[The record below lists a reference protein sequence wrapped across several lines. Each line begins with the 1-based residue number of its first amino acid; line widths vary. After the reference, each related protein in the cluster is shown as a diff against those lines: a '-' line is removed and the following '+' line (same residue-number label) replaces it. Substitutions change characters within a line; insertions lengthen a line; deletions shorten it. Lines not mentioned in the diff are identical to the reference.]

1 MNIEIFCVFL
11 IIGIISSEQIIAP
24 RIALLTT
31 ITLLIAVITKTA
43 KQDLSLPNYAKKTQV
58 LPPNFYSIII
68 SLLAGLVVG
77 NLIVPRINFTCENV
91 LEEAV
96 VISKYKTGVVVESS
110 KYGRIVV
117 WCTSNCPV
125 EYSRTQVEITK
136 PASEF
141 YKQIFGARCQG
152 NIMENNNTMIS
163 SLREKGSKSV
173 NSLFIALRS
182 ITGEDISGLLVEML
196 FGGRFMTDKVEK
208 IMGKVGLLHI
218 TAISGANIAILLS
231 ITENLLKK
239 KAKSIKLI
247 INIILLIFLFFLVGP
262 TPPTNRAIIMW
273 GVSQLLSRL
282 GLGADIRKI
291 FVSTVIIMLLIDPF
305 LVKSVSMQFTCGAV
319 FGLVYLVPVL
329 NSLTKRIHFPLK
341 EQLVSSIAV
350 NIIIYPI
357 QVITFKNYSIAGLF
371 TTIITSGLVEIIAVI
386 GYPLA
391 IFAMILKFS
400 VVLIAIPALLVGV
413 LLVFCESISFLL

>member
-1 MNIEIFCVFL
+1 MNIEIFCVFF
-11 IIGIISSEQIIAP
+11 IVGIISAEHIIVP
-24 RIALLTT
+24 KIGILIVCALL
-31 ITLLIAVITKTA
+31 LAVMHSTA
-43 KQDLSLPNYAKKTQV
+43 KHAVYLPNYSRKKQTTNQNNYCIIFSV
-58 LPPNFYSIII
+58 LLGF
-68 SLLAGLVVG
+68 AVG
-77 NLIVPRINFTCENV
+77 NLIVPKITYPCENS
-91 LEEAV
+91 LEEAI
-96 VISKYKTGVVVESS
+96 VISKYKTGLVVESP

-117 WCTSNCPV
+117 WCLSNCPI
-125 EYSRTQVEITK
+125 EYSKAIVKIEK
-136 PASEF
+136 PASAF
-141 YKQIFGARCQG
+141 YAQIFGARCQG
-152 NIMENNNTMIS
+152 SITENQNTILS
-163 SLREKGSKSV
+163 SLRQKGSKSV
-173 NSLFIALRS
+173 NSLYIDLRRVA
-182 ITGEDISGLLVEML
+182 GEDISGLLVEML
-196 FGGRFMTDKVEK
+196 FGGRFMSDRVEE
-208 IMGKVGLLHI
+208 IMRKVGLLHI

-231 ITENLLKK
+231 ITERMFKK
-239 KAKSIKLI
+239 NAKNIKLA
-247 INIILLIFLFFLVGP
+247 INILLLVILFFLVGP

-391 IFAMILKFS
+391 
-400 VVLIAIPALLVGV
+400 LLVILIGLPAEFLTIAV
-413 LLVFCESISFLL
+413 FLVNLLLTFCEGISFLL